1 MSIIDLSFSNP
12 VIGEYFNAKREEPP
26 VSELL
31 YLHTHPL
38 ISPNFLGQIEGL
50 INVTGEMMEQKAMT
64 GKPVDRLVT
73 LTSKLGR
80 RLPYI
85 TNENAPEI
93 LDILRDI
100 YRLCCKLTGIRELRV

>member
-1 MSIIDLSFSNP
+1 
-12 VIGEYFNAKREEPP
+12 
-26 VSELL
+26 
-31 YLHTHPL
+31 
-38 ISPNFLGQIEGL
+38 
-50 INVTGEMMEQKAMT
+50 MT